1 MDMVSDTP
9 MLLDMA
15 LPAPLAMST
24 LLVLPPLLPQVL
36 LVDMPLLDV
45 TVPTLLVL
53 SIVPR
58 LLHFVVRCAKLDFKP
73 S

>member
-1 MDMVSDTP
+1 MDMVLDTP
-9 MLLDMA
+9 MLLDMV

-24 LLVLPPLLPQVL
+24 LLVLPPLLPLVL

-53 SIVPR
+53 STVPR
-58 LLHFVVRCAKLDFKP
+58 LLHFVVCCAKF
-73 S
+73 